1 MGTTNSNNKEEEEEK
16 SYWKELKNNYEKEYE
31 EIAINNQFINNCTI
45 QKFFN
50 LFLSDNAKYS
60 IQYFQ
65 TNIIK
70 DTDLQVT
77 PWTIDND
84 TNTNTNLII
93 DKYSRTIKFIHH
105 FSSSSTTTAII
116 GPSSTRGIK
125 YQSYRIAKS
134 KKNNIIVVNTITKL

>member
-31 EIAINNQFINNCTI
+31 EIAINNQIINNFTI

-70 DTDLQVT
+70 DTDLQIT

-84 TNTNTNLII
+84 TNLII

-105 FSSSSTTTAII
+105 LSSSSPTTAII